1 MPSRART
8 IGLLAFLLGV
18 AATFHLQDRF
28 AAGGTPALDAP
39 WNAAWSSDQVVA
51 LGLLASAFAALLA
64 HAFLRNRESARRLAR
79 AVRENEALLSTIQ
92 AQAIY
97 SVADR
102 EGTILD
108 VNDNFCRIS
117 GYDRDELVGHTHRRI
132 HSNVHPPAFWQGFWR
147 TISSGKVWRGE
158 ICNRAKDGSLYWVDS
173 IIAPFVGAD
182 GAIEK
187 YISIRNDITERKEA
201 QRLLAAS
208 EAFLERAGR
217 VAGVG
222 GWQLELDTGEMTW
235 TAQTRRL
242 HEVDDAFAPDFAK
255 SLEFYAAEARPVIE
269 CALEAARTQGHGWDI
284 ELPFVTARGRAI
296 WVRTVGEPEYEETA
310 QGRRP
315 VRLVGAIQDITGRRA
330 ADEAFRRMEAAEAAS
345 AAKSEFL
352 ATMSHE
358 IRTPMNAV
366 LGMAHLL
373 AHTRLDARQRDCLDK
388 LQAGGKALL
397 GTINDVLDL
406 SKIEAGELTLEAAPF
421 DFAELLRDLSRMLAP
436 QAESKGLVLV
446 VARDETVPHRLLGD
460 GPRVRQILTNL
471 VGNAIKFTERGSVS
485 LSVSRLGSE
494 PSVVALACEVRDTG
508 IGIPPEAQS
517 RIFAPFAQ
525 ADTSTTR
532 RFGGTGLGLSIV
544 RRLALLMDG
553 DVGVS
558 STPGIGSRFTA
569 TLRLREAP
577 DAPTPPDRD
586 DDADRDVQSLVGVRI
601 LVVDDSDINREVA
614 RGILEREGAVVE
626 ESPDGSAAFE
636 RLRALPRGFDLV
648 LMDVQMPVL
657 GGHETARLVRGEPE
671 LRDLPIVALSAGVL
685 VSERQRALDAGMD
698 GFVSKPIEP
707 RGLVRAAV
715 EHVERRRGEPLPR
728 HPRPHLPE
736 VDAASWP
743 RLRGIDAADAMRRL
757 QGDPA
762 LFASLL
768 ERLLRGFQ
776 DLARPR
782 PRLPATA
789 DEQEFLRRRLHKL
802 RGSAGLVGAR
812 ALQDLA
818 SAADALLADEPESAL
833 FQPLLER
840 IATEFANLAEAA
852 APLLEDAARRRNDL
866 RLARA
871 HAQPLD
877 ASALATLRTLLR
889 DHEMSALDRFEDW
902 AAALRDHLGD
912 TRFAALD
919 EAVSGFR
926 FAEALVL
933 LQGLEIPDPG

>member
-1 MPSRART
+1 MPSRSRT
-8 IGLLAFLLGV
+8 VGLLAFLLGV
-18 AATFHLQDRF
+18 VVTFFLQDRI
-28 AAGGTPALDAP
+28 AATGGPASDAP
-39 WNAAWSSDQVVA
+39 WSGASSADQVVV
-51 LGLLASAFAALLA
+51 LGLLASASAALLA
-64 HAFLRNRESARRLAR
+64 HAFLRNRENARRLAH

-97 SVADR
+97 SVADS
-102 EGTILD
+102 EGTIID

-117 GYDRDELVGHTHRRI
+117 GYDRDELLGHTHRRI
-132 HSNVHPPAFWQGFWR
+132 HSNAHPPAFWQGFWR
-147 TISSGKVWRGE
+147 TISSGRVWRGE

-182 GAIEK
+182 GTIEK

-208 EAFLERAGR
+208 EAVLERAGR

-222 GWQLELDTGEMTW
+222 GWQLDLGTAELTW
-235 TAQTRRL
+235 TSQTRRL
-242 HEVDDAFAPDFAK
+242 HEVDDGYAPDFPG
-255 SLEFYAAEARPVIE
+255 SLEFYAPEARPIIE
-269 CALEAARTQGHGWDI
+269 CAVEAARTHGHGWDI

-358 IRTPMNAV
+358 MRTPMNAV

-373 AHTRLDARQRDCLDK
+373 GHTRLDARQRDCLDK

-421 DFAELLRDLSRMLAP
+421 DFTELLEDLSRMLAP
-436 QAESKGLVLV
+436 QAESKGLAFS
-446 VARDETVPHRLLGD
+446 VARDESVPHRLLGD

-471 VGNAIKFTERGSVS
+471 VGNAIKFTDRGSVA
-485 LSVSRLGSE
+485 LSVARAESE
-494 PSVVALACEVRDTG
+494 PSVVALSCEVRDTG
-508 IGIPPEAQS
+508 IGISPEAQR

-525 ADTSTTR
+525 ADASTTR

-558 STPGIGSRFTA
+558 STPGIGSSFVA
-569 TLRLREAP
+569 TIRLREAP
-577 DAPTPPDRD
+577 VQPLAHDRD
-586 DDADRDVQSLVGVRI
+586 DDPDRDVQTLVGVRI

-614 RGILEREGAVVE
+614 RGILEREGAHVE
-626 ESPDGSAAFE
+626 ECADGAAAFE
-636 RLRALPRGFDLV
+636 RLRAQPGEFDLV

-657 GGHETARLVRGEPE
+657 GGHETSRLIRGETE

-685 VSERQRALDAGMD
+685 VSERQRALEAGME

-707 RGLVRAAV
+707 RILVRTAV
-715 EHVERRRGEPLPR
+715 EHVERRRGQPLPR
-728 HPRPHLPE
+728 HPRPPLPE
-736 VDAASWP
+736 ADAASWP
-743 RLRGIDAADAMRRL
+743 RLRGIDAGDAMRRM
-757 QGDPA
+757 QGDPT

-768 ERLLRGFQ
+768 ERLLRGFE
-776 DLARPR
+776 DLARAR
-782 PRLPATA
+782 PGVPATA
-789 DEQEFLRRRLHKL
+789 EEQESLRRRLHKL

-818 SAADALLADEPESAL
+818 SAAEALLADEPESAL
-833 FQPLLER
+833 LPPLLER
-840 IATEFANLAEAA
+840 IATEFGNLAEAA
-852 APLLEDAARRRNDL
+852 SPLLEDAARRRNDL

-871 HAQPLD
+871 QAQPLD
-877 ASALATLRTLLR
+877 TAALRTFRDLLR
-889 DHEMSALDRFEDW
+889 GHEMSALDRFEDW
-902 AAALRDHLGD
+902 AVALRDHLGD

-919 EAVSGFR
+919 EAVAGFR

-933 LQGLEIPDPG
+933 LEGLEIPDQG